1 MSTATLPTPVKSSPA
16 PTSKPDGFFHW
27 NRAEFVYTPFPF
39 GVISDVLDPQFYKAL
54 AAEWPSQDL
63 FVFKENLGR
72 KYSLSEVNNGE
83 GYLRFL
89 RGNRVWGEFYRRLK
103 SPEFV
108 REVLQMLC
116 DQNIDLGLAN
126 KPISAIHALST
137 PRERLSGAVTKLAR
151 LRSTE
156 ASLSSRFEFSMLP
169 AAGGHI
175 KPHTDAPQKLI
186 TLVFSIIG
194 ENEWRRDWGG
204 GTAMLQTHE
213 PSLAFNH
220 MNRQADFSRF
230 EPISVVEFVPN
241 QCLIFIKTFNSWHTV
256 YPMTGP
262 ADAPMRKTLTINI
275 ERWGG

>member
-1 MSTATLPTPVKSSPA
+1 MSTATLPAPAAVSSRP
-16 PTSKPDGFFHW
+16 KPDGFFHW
-27 NRAEFVYTPFPF
+27 TRADFVYHPFPF
-39 GVISDVLDPQFYKAL
+39 GVISDVLDLQFYKAL

-63 FVFKENLGR
+63 FVFKERLGK

-89 RGNRVWGEFYRRLK
+89 KSNPVWGEFYRRLK
-103 SPEFV
+103 SPQFV
-108 REVLQMLC
+108 REVLQLLC
-116 DQNIDLGLAN
+116 DQNIDLGLTN
-126 KPISAIHALST
+126 KPISSVHALST
-137 PRERLSGAVTKLAR
+137 PRERLTGAMNKLAR

-186 TLVFSIIG
+186 TLVFSIIS
-194 ENEWRRDWGG
+194 ENEWRTEWGG
-204 GTAMLQTHE
+204 GTAMLKTNE

-220 MNRQADFSRF
+220 MNKQADFNRF
-230 EPISVVEFVPN
+230 EPVSVVEFVPN

-262 ADAPMRKTLTINI
+262 ATAPMRKTLTINI
-275 ERWGG
+275 ERWGA